1 MMHPRPIPAQTAPA
15 RGSPRRA
22 VAAVI
27 TAAAGTPTPSPL
39 SVDGVEIV
47 ASLVLLADRRAGR
60 RSRWLP
66 WAALTI
72 GTAASLAANIATADT
87 GAISRIIA
95 GWPAL
100 ALLIAVKLL
109 SGILEHRRVAGRPAA
124 SVPDPAADAARDGPA
139 TKPGRCP
146 GNRWSPSCP
155 RRAGMPTVPQLG
167 TARPASPRQRAL
179 PSAMPARRTA
189 QERGLPTSGRCGQRL
204 SRERCPPSLLCCPQ
218 RALRA
223 TSWSGTAIRSPETLL
238 PPTSARP
245 ATPSAA
251 PASHCY
257 FTHSEPSQQ
266 ACPERGLVSGPNRHV
281 AVPQEWHT
289 DHRLESCTWTTST

>member
-1 MMHPRPIPAQTAPA
+1 MMYPRPIPAQTAPA

-100 ALLIAVKLL
+100 ALLIAVKVL
-109 SGILEHRRVAGRPAA
+109 SGILEHRRAAGRPAA
-124 SVPDPAADAARDGPA
+124 TVPDPAADAARDGPCDQA
-139 TKPGRCP
+139 RPLPRQP
-146 GNRWSPSCP
+146 VVPVPSAP
-155 RRAGMPTVPQLG
+155 RRDARRPPARNSTASKPAPAGITLRHASSPHSAG
-167 TARPASPRQRAL
+167 ARPAHLGTVRAA
-179 PSAMPARRTA
+179 PEPGTVPAI
-189 QERGLPTSGRCGQRL
+189 
-204 SRERCPPSLLCCPQ
+204 PSLLPAARAARDELERDGYPLTRDALAAHLRQ
-218 RALRA
+218 AGHPVRSSRLTLLLHALRA
-223 TSWSGTAIRSPETLL
+223 E
-238 PPTSARP
+238 P
-245 ATPSAA
+245 AGLSRT
-251 PASHCY
+251 
-257 FTHSEPSQQ
+257 
-266 ACPERGLVSGPNRHV
+266 RGLLATR
-281 AVPQEWHT
+281 T
-289 DHRLESCTWTTST
+289 DT